1 MQLRCGIDWAERHH
15 DVAIIDQTGTVRAR
29 ARIGDDAAGF
39 TELLALLAVHG
50 RVRQAPIPVAIETAK
65 GLLVAGLRGAEG
77 PVFAARRGQD
87 QARPSARGGT
97 SGAALDSGRVDDS
110 ALRRVRSRWQA
121 RRLEG
126 RFVWLAIRALRLGVN
141 VILDFGVWGK
151 DERSALRSLAA
162 EAGATCEL
170 VYLAVDTAEQR
181 RRVGAR
187 LSDTPELTFQMSQGD
202 LHRFGRLFQVPD
214 QNELT
219 SSQIDPPPV
228 GCPTWKLWASRR
240 WPSSIS

>member
-1 MQLRCGIDWAERHH
+1 MQNSPVTTALTTRPTMYVMVGLPGAGKTIRARQLEAER
-15 DVAIIDQTGTVRAR
+15 Q
-29 ARIGDDAAGF
+29 
-39 TELLALLAVHG
+39 
-50 RVRQAPIPVAIETAK
+50 
-65 GLLVAGLRGAEG
+65 
-77 PVFAARRGQD
+77 
-87 QARPSARGGT
+87 
-97 SGAALDSGRVDDS
+97 
-110 ALRRVRSRWQA
+110 ALRLTPDEWMIPLFGESEADGKRDV
-121 RRLEG
+121 LEG

-162 EAGATCEL
+162 EAGANCEL